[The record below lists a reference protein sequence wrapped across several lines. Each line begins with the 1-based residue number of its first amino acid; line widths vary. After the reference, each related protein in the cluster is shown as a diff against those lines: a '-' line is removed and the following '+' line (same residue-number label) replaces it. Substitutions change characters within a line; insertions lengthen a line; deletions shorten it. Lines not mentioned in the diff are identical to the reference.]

1 MTRPYFSVVTPS
13 WNQGAW
19 IGGCIESVLAQ
30 GVRDFEHIVYD
41 NCSSDE
47 TPDVLARYPHLRV
60 YREPDQGQS
69 NALNKGFAQA
79 RGEIICWLNA
89 DDQYLPGAFAAVR
102 AAFERPEVFV
112 VFGDCEEDFCDGTPP
127 RIRKARWTRREDLL
141 IWWEKRTDLLQPSVF
156 FRRSLLDEVGP
167 LREDLHV
174 VMDTEFWWR
183 VSEKRAFTRIDAAL
197 ARQQRQPDSKT
208 VKHMPRIYE
217 EKAKVFGP
225 LLEAAEPGRRAQNA
239 IRKRRG
245 MGRRWLG
252 LAQSATKTNPGAA
265 RDFLRR
271 ARQENPLLILSSRWW
286 RAWSLS
292 RPRAEHSS

>member
-1 MTRPYFSVVTPS
+1 MSAPFFSVVTPS

-19 IGGCIESVLAQ
+19 IEGCIQSVLAQ
-30 GVRDFEHIVYD
+30 NVSDFEHLVYD
-41 NCSSDE
+41 NCSSDQTAE
-47 TPDVLARYPHLRV
+47 VLAKYPHVEAR
-60 YREPDQGQS
+60 REPDRGQS
-69 NALNKGFAQA
+69 HALNKGFARA

-89 DDQYLPGAFAAVR
+89 DDQYLPGAFDAARR
-102 AAFERPEVFV
+102 AFADPQVSV
-112 VFGDCEEDFCDGTPP
+112 VYGDCEEDFCDGSPP

-141 IWWEKRTDLLQPSVF
+141 VWWEKRTDLLQPAVF
-156 FRRSLLDEVGP
+156 FRRKVAEEAGP

-183 VSEKRAFTRIDAAL
+183 ISERHTFVPLGVPL

-208 VKHMPRIYE
+208 IKHMPRIYE

-225 LLEAAEPGRRAQNA
+225 LLDAAEPGRRRENA
-239 IRKRRG
+239 ARRRRG

-252 LAQSATKTNPGAA
+252 LAQSTAKSDAGAA

-271 ARQENPLLILSSRWW
+271 ARAENPVLVLSPRWW
-286 RAWSLS
+286 RTWLAA
-292 RPRAEHSS
+292 RGN

>member
-30 GVRDFEHIVYD
+30 GVADFEHLVFD
-41 NCSSDE
+41 NCSTDE
-47 TPDVLARYPHLRV
+47 TAEVLARYPHLRV
-60 YREPDQGQS
+60 HRESDRGQS
-69 NALNKGFAQA
+69 DALNKGFKQAQ
-79 RGEIICWLNA
+79 GEILCWLNA
-89 DDQYLPGAFAAVR
+89 DDQYLPGAFAKVR
-102 AAFERPEVFV
+102 ALFERPEVMIAY
-112 VFGDCEEDFCDGTPP
+112 GDCEEDFFDGKPP
-127 RIRKARWTRREDLL
+127 RVRKARWTKREDLL
-141 IWWEKRTDLLQPSVF
+141 VWWEKRTDLLQPAVF
-156 FRRSLLDEVGP
+156 FRRSVFEEVGP

-174 VMDTEFWWR
+174 VMDSEFWWR
-183 VSEKRAFTRIDAAL
+183 VSERHSFARIDAPL
-197 ARQQRQPDSKT
+197 AKQQRQPDSKT

-225 LLEAAEPGRRAQNA
+225 LLDQAQPERRARNA

-252 LAQSATKTNPGAA
+252 LAQSAIGADPLAA

-271 ARQENPLLILSSRWW
+271 ARNENPLLVLSPRWW
-286 RAWSLS
+286 RAWTLS
-292 RPRAEHSS
+292 GGKSNA